1 MSKINIFMTTFTI
14 TYERPDLTGDEIV
27 SELDRLSQSL
37 SDVIGTNDFDID
49 VDDGSIPDDDFVRIY
64 YDD

>member
-1 MSKINIFMTTFTI
+1 MTTFTI
-14 TYERPDLTGDEIV
+14 TYERPDLTEDEIE
-27 SELDRLSQSL
+27 SELDRLNQSL